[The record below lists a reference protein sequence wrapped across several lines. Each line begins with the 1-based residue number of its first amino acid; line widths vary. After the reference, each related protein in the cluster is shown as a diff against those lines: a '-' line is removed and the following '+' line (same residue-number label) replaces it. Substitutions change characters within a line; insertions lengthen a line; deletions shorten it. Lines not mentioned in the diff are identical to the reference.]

1 MKVSK
6 RDISILLIVL
16 GLLGAFSVFQFYFR
30 GALKDKEKY
39 EKESTELQTRL
50 DKYLGVDENAVI
62 AEMAKNREELETKAS
77 VYPAAYL
84 YEDIIMY
91 MNEWQS
97 LPYDKIYTEIYNFPE
112 YTIEET
118 DVTEAYGGVLDWDQ
132 AKREPIEV
140 NYTFSKATLEANYGT
155 NSYKGFKD
163 MINKIYLDPKPKTVS
178 SLTALFDASNGFIEG
193 AIGID
198 FLNVQNGANTYDPVK
213 IKDVKTGIPNM
224 FGPTYTPTPTPTPT
238 EDPKAMQK
246 QNQDHDHH

>member
-16 GLLGAFSVFQFYFR
+16 GLIGAFAVFQFYFR

-39 EKESTELQTRL
+39 EEESKTLQTRL

-62 AEMAKNREELETKAS
+62 AEMAKNKQFLEDEAKK
-77 VYPAAYL
+77 YPAAYL

-91 MNEWQS
+91 MYEWQE
-97 LPYDKIYTEIYNFPE
+97 LPYDEIYTEIYNFPK

-118 DVTEAYGGVLDWDQ
+118 KETDNYGGVIDWNE
-132 AKREPIEV
+132 KERLPIEV
-140 NYTFSKATLEANYGT
+140 SYSFKKATLEADYEL

-163 MINKIYLDPKPKTVS
+163 MINKIYLDPEPKTVS
-178 SLTALFDASNGFIEG
+178 NVTAIFDPANGFIKG
-193 AIGID
+193 SITVD
-198 FLNVQNGANTYDPVK
+198 FLNVQNGSNEYQPVK

-238 EDPKAMQK
+238 EDPRAL